1 MRRPPCVYFSLLTR
15 GGVRPLLYF
24 QEHTPAQT
32 GPVLR
37 HDMNVPSREEFE
49 GWDHAQV
56 AFFLS
61 RNKMQD
67 CAATVNKLKMNGQ
80 RFLGLSDGDM
90 SKFSLIHQPQLQK
103 IVLDIKKS
111 DGSLLNKLRRLKSK
125 PSPKVPAR
133 DYRGESSLNRMETR
147 AAKITHDDDARGDE
161 KLSDVEN
168 DMYEDPREDQD
179 DSYEPPPSHIAF
191 TTTPTVSLARG
202 EYLGDRRDRPCR
214 PPRKPL
220 RPGKGSKQLPPEPT
234 QPASDEEDYVNPN
247 CSNDDDNYVE
257 PEENPS
263 PDPVV
268 HAGARAGKDRP
279 MLHTPLAERSPS
291 PDFYEVP
298 DKEVGFKLQP
308 LQENSLSS
316 PASRACP
323 IPTTSSHLLP
333 PRPSPRGN
341 RGRSPAIQEPVDDD
355 YEVCDPADNS
365 GDKPD
370 EHSLPGPLSRNKT
383 PKPSVGGEKYF
394 SGHWVT
400 LLFMMLKIIAFLF
413 LLQKP
418 VLKPREFE
426 NRSPS
431 VWISTSRTLPAMQT
445 DQKPPA
451 KAFTLDMKWPKMPFP
466 PLTPPKP
473 ANKGSVSVEKRSTD
487 QDMDSD
493 ISKKPWYA
501 GACDRRTADN
511 VLCRSNKSG
520 AFMVRKSSGQDP
532 QQPYTLVVFY
542 NSRVYNIPIRF
553 IATTQQYALGR
564 EKRGE
569 EHFSSVSHII
579 ENHQRT
585 PLVLIDS
592 QSNTKDATKL
602 CFPSRP

>member
-133 DYRGESSLNRMETR
+133 DYR
-147 AAKITHDDDARGDE
+147 DARGDE

-298 DKEVGFKLQP
+298 DKE
-308 LQENSLSS
+308 ENSLSS

-383 PKPSVGGEKYF
+383 PKPS
-394 SGHWVT
+394 
-400 LLFMMLKIIAFLF
+400 
-413 LLQKP
+413 KP